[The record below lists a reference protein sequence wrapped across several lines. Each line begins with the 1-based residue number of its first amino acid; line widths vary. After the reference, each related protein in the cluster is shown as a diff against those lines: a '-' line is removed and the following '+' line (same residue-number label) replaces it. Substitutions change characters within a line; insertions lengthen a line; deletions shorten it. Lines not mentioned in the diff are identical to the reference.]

1 MERSQNE
8 PLCAFT
14 RLVKY
19 ILSIFSPKNLDYSEI
34 IPNFAVDSVSL
45 KRARGS
51 NLLVKGRLR
60 TLSSVVSTSQLET
73 LSEETQPK
81 RLRWVYCTLLQYIT
95 AWANSSCLS

>member
-1 MERSQNE
+1 MTQVAHKGERVI
-8 PLCAFT
+8 T
-14 RLVKY
+14 
-19 ILSIFSPKNLDYSEI
+19 
-34 IPNFAVDSVSL
+34 
-45 KRARGS
+45 
-51 NLLVKGRLR
+51 LLVKGRLR